1 MSGWD
6 ENSSVRLNR
15 PEAPEM
21 AGLGHKK
28 AGIKRTG
35 FFHLLAVGR

>member
-1 MSGWD
+1 MAGWD

-15 PEAPEM
+15 PESLEI
-21 AGLGHKK
+21 AGFSHKK